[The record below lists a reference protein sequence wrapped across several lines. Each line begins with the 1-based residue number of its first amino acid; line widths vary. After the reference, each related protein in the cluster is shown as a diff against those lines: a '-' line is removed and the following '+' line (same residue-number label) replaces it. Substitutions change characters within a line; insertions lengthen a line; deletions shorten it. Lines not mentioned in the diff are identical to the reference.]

1 MKVSTRDAQKWQAIL
16 ERAARKLFQQLY
28 FTIKLKSPYGIKS
41 ESALRTIT
49 KEVIAITKEEFDK
62 AHISVVL
69 DEHSLNAQD
78 QADRITHL
86 DTYIRPE
93 THENASLAEIF
104 DFLELC
110 INNPTE
116 LLKDNYQIVAA
127 LKFIV
132 FSEILNSPIQLFYY
146 KNSSTNSFH
155 FITFPSPVDTYTSTF
170 LPPNTLRPLA
180 EAAIDYI
187 NTLQEAPESLR
198 PLAPVAICLNCHGI
212 FMKKRTDQKYCT
224 KQCKFTA
231 WASEKGNKY
240 FAEKAKRNRLAKK
253 NQNAMKAKKSVSLK
267 DVTPIPKGKKTRS

>member
-1 MKVSTRDAQKWQAIL
+1 MKVSTREAQKWQAIF

-28 FTIKLKSPYGIKS
+28 FTIKLKTPYGIKS
-41 ESALRTIT
+41 DSVWRIITKEILTIT
-49 KEVIAITKEEFDK
+49 KEELAK
-62 AHISVVL
+62 AHISMVL
-69 DEHSLNAQD
+69 DKRSLNAED
-78 QADRITHL
+78 LLDRVTYL

-93 THENASLAEIF
+93 AHENASLAVIF

-116 LLKDNYQIVAA
+116 LLKENYKIGMYI
-127 LKFIV
+127 KFMV
-132 FSEILNSPIQLFYY
+132 FSDILNSPVQLSYFN
-146 KNSSTNSFH
+146 NSSTNSFH
-155 FITFPSPVDTYTSTF
+155 FITFPSPDNTYTSNF

-180 EAAIDYI
+180 EAAVDYI

-212 FMKKRTDQKYCT
+212 FIKKRTDQKYCT

-231 WASEKGNKY
+231 WANEKGNKY

-267 DVTPIPKGKKTRS
+267 DVAPIPKGKKTGS